1 MFHRIQSRFWPLALV
16 LILGA
21 ALAGCSD
28 EEGPAEQA
36 GAAVDDAVEQA
47 GEQLEQT
54 GQAVGDAVEQA
65 GDETEQA
72 TDDAN

>member
-1 MFHRIQSRFWPLALV
+1 MFHRIQSRLWPLALV

-21 ALAGCSD
+21 GLAACSD
-28 EEGPAEQA
+28 EEGTAEQA

-65 GDETEQA
+65 GDEIEQA